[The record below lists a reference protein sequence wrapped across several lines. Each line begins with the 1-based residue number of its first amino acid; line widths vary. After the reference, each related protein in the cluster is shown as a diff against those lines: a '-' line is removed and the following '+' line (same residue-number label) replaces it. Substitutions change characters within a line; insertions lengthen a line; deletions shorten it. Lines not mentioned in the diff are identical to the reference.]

1 MDGCYASTYLRICN
15 ADLRPT
21 ELIRA
26 GLGNERRGGCRVVF
40 ECRWDL
46 LLCLVVA
53 GKAMNT
59 RLDQDQT
66 ELGVLV
72 FPVGLE
78 VLTNGN
84 SLLHEMP

>member
-15 ADLRPT
+15 VDLRPT

-40 ECRWDL
+40 ECWWDL

-53 GKAMNT
+53 GKAMDT
-59 RLDQDQT
+59 GLDQDQT
-66 ELGVLV
+66 ELGVFV